1 MGRKKITQV
10 TLTDQDSPILNIH
23 SLTQITSEQQVK
35 KYVYELEQKCTT
47 LGQTIQQLMEKIQVK
62 EEEIAHLHK
71 LLNNNFSS
79 DGLIAIHMTD
89 EELIA
94 DIQLRKLK
102 EQAQSRDLN
111 LDEIKKF
118 DLLVKNKRLAQGNA
132 TVIESQKTH
141 LQALS
146 KSELIQIASRPII
159 KKDQKED

>member
-1 MGRKKITQV
+1 MGRKKITPIS
-10 TLTDQDSPILNIH
+10 SPEHVESTLNI
-23 SLTQITSEQQVK
+23 STLSQITSEQQVK
-35 KYVYELEQKCTT
+35 KYIFELEQKSVH
-47 LGQTIQQLMEKIQVK
+47 LAQIVQQLTEKIQVK

-71 LLNNNFSS
+71 LLNNQFSTENV
-79 DGLIAIHMTD
+79 IAFHMTD

-102 EQAQSRDLN
+102 EQAQTRDLN

-132 TVIESQKTH
+132 TVIESQKSN

-146 KSELIQIASRPII
+146 KTELIQIASKPII
-159 KKDQKED
+159 KKD